1 MGERAPLG
9 SLVQPGALVALG
21 VLITNDH
28 LLKGSGLVPGW
39 LTGKLSDF
47 AGLYLFPILLFALFG
62 HARLVGIA
70 TALGF
75 LSVKLVPTVNVFVGS
90 AWGPMRMDATDLIAL
105 PMVWLAVRSLSRS
118 ESKPRPLG
126 FRIAV
131 TLASIVAC
139 IATSQPLTRGYPEWT
154 LEDGKTRIGCARF
167 DAWVSKSGKQGL
179 GVNVLVESTSTD
191 RCQVEILSATLDVG
205 GEKIA
210 LATRPRAENLGE
222 VPVTWYLPFA
232 FDNEKAWNEERRS
245 GTITLDVMTSGGAGR
260 LETSM
265 KHEWG
270 SPHVLRRRSAPDAG
284 SPYALPPRSDQAYE
298 LEPKDAGA
306 VE

>member
-1 MGERAPLG
+1 MGDRARLG
-9 SLVQPGALVALG
+9 SLVRPGALVALG

-28 LLKGSGLVPGW
+28 LLKGSGLLPGW

-47 AGLYLFPILLFALFG
+47 AGLYLFPILVFGLFG
-62 HARLVGIA
+62 HARVVGIA

-75 LSVKLVPTVNVFVGS
+75 LSVKLVPAVNGFVAS
-90 AWGPMRMDATDLIAL
+90 AWGPMRMDPTDLVAL
-105 PMVWLAVRSLSRS
+105 PMVWLAVRGLERGAPHPGS
-118 ESKPRPLG
+118 LG

-131 TLASIVAC
+131 TLASVAAC
-139 IATSQPLTRGYPEWT
+139 IATSQPLTRGYPEWK
-154 LEDGKTRIGCARF
+154 LEAGKQHIGCARLEV
-167 DAWVSKSGKQGL
+167 WVSKSGKEGV
-179 GVNVLVESTSTD
+179 GVNVQVDSTGAE
-191 RCQVEILSATLDVG
+191 RCHVEILSATLDVG
-205 GEKIA
+205 GEKVS

-222 VPVTWYLPFA
+222 VPVIWYLPFA

-245 GTITLDVMTSGGAGR
+245 GTLSLDVMTSGGAGR
-260 LETSM
+260 LETRM

-270 SPHVLRRRSAPDAG
+270 SPHVMRRRFTPDAG

-306 VE
+306 IE